1 MLTDE
6 ETKALL
12 KESGELL
19 QIIHLEFRLNANDS
33 VCTEFVITHF
43 DK

>member
-1 MLTDE
+1 LLFDE
-6 ETKALL
+6 TFPKL
-12 KESGELL
+12 
-19 QIIHLEFRLNANDS
+19 LEFRLNANDS